1 MHHQYKIQCINRFII
16 KVNKNFNRE
25 IQVVIEVLL
34 QILKSGYI
42 KLSDIGILTPYD
54 AQKRRIRNEINLQA
68 KVINDNILSNLRE
81 G

>member
-16 KVNKNFNRE
+16 ELNKNLNRE
-25 IQVVIEVLL
+25 VQVVIEVLL